1 MYSMVVT
8 AVKEEDAELGKK
20 KSCMQYYF
28 ENPVDAAKCYLDLM
42 QDLTSQSEAA
52 CVNIRATLDEEV

>member
-8 AVKEEDAELGKK
+8 AVKEEDAELGKMK
-20 KSCMQYYF
+20 CYMKYCF
-28 ENPVDAAKCYLDLM
+28 ENPVDAAKCYQELM
-42 QDLTSQSEAA
+42 QDASQSEAA